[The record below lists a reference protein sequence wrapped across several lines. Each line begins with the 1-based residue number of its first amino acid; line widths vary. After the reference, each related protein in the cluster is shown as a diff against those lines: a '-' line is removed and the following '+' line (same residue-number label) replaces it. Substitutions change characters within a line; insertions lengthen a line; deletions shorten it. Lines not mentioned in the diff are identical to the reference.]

1 MPPILVLL
9 LRTGD
14 EQQAYWLDF
23 LCFKESVADHQ
34 EVKNERRNMEAALLI
49 QMERSPWGGGS

>member
-34 EVKNERRNMEAALLI
+34 EVKPERRYMDAGLLI
-49 QMERSPWGGGS
+49 QTEKSP